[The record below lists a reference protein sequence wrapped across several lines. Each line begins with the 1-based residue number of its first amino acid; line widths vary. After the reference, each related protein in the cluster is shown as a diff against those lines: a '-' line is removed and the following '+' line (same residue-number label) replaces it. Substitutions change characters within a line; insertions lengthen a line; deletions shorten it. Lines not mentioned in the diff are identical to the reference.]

1 MSIYEDLDKFYKKR
15 SKDKNEQVL
24 KQEVKKEEEKEKK
37 EEAKKE
43 VKEVKEE
50 IKEIRKPSRQEREQK
65 YWLQLMHKNVEL
77 KLIDGTIIKG
87 ILHTSKW
94 TRYDIK
100 IENENGI
107 MLIPKHSILWIKEVS
122 S

>member
-1 MSIYEDLDKFYKKR
+1 MSVYEDLNKFYKSRGK
-15 SKDKNEQVL
+15 KKNEQNL
-24 KQEVKKEEEKEKK
+24 KQIPKEEIKQEQKQ
-37 EEAKKE
+37 E

-50 IKEIRKPSRQEREQK
+50 IKEIRKPTRQEREQK

-100 IENENGI
+100 IENESGI
-107 MLIPKHSILWIKEVS
+107 MLIPKHAILWIKEVS
-122 S
+122 A

>member
-1 MSIYEDLDKFYKKR
+1 MSIYDNLEKFYKKR
-15 SKDKNEQVL
+15 SKDKNEQII
-24 KQEVKKEEEKEKK
+24 KQIPKKEEEKEKK

-65 YWLQLMHKNVEL
+65 YWLQFMHKNVEL

-107 MLIPKHSILWIKEVS
+107 ILIPKHSIIWIKEVS